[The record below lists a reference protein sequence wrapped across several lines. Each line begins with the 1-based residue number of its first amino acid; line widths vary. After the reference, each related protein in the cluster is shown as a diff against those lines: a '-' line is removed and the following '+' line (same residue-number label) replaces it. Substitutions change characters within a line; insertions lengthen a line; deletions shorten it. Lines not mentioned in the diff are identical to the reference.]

1 MVIEKSNEKYLEC
14 LLVLITLGLGVV
26 LNSIEH
32 SRIVVLNLF
41 FLPIVLSGF
50 FLGRYRAGV
59 LALLSAVTVTIV
71 ILADLNRFAID
82 NSPLIVGLSVM
93 IWGAILGLT
102 AIMIGTLN
110 DDRNEKMEELHEAH
124 LGVVEVLSRYLQCA
138 DPVLQNRT
146 QRVNHLA
153 EQVAIRMRM
162 TPREIDDVRIAA
174 LLMDVSNIEI
184 TARVV
189 RKAVGDLDRRAPFEE
204 NIFHGTELVKSL
216 GSALTGAFPLALLQ
230 NSNWETAS
238 ANVPVGARILRV
250 VRRFVE
256 LTQSGLASTRL
267 SDEEALNDLK
277 VDCHGSNDMAVINV
291 LEEVIE
297 KRFEISPETPDRRKS
312 STTNPKKV
320 IDSPSAK

>member
-1 MVIEKSNEKYLEC
+1 MLIDKSNEKYLEC
-14 LLVLITLGLGVV
+14 ILVLITIALGVV

-41 FLPIVLSGF
+41 FLPVVLSGF

-59 LALLSAVTVTIV
+59 LALLSAVTVTVV
-71 ILADLNRFAID
+71 ILADLNRFAIN
-82 NSPLIVGLSVM
+82 NSPLVVGLSVM

-102 AIMIGTLN
+102 AILIGTLN
-110 DDRNEKMEELHEAH
+110 DDRNEKMDELHEAH

-138 DPVLQNRT
+138 DPILQSRT

-189 RKAVGDLDRRAPFEE
+189 RKAVGDLDRRAPLEE
-204 NIFHGTELVKSL
+204 NTFHGTELVKSL

-230 NSNWETAS
+230 NSDWEKTA
-238 ANVPVGARILRV
+238 ANVPIGARILRV

-267 SDEEALNDLK
+267 GDEEALHDLK
-277 VDCHGSNDMAVINV
+277 VDCQGSDDMAVINV
-291 LEEVIE
+291 LEEVID
-297 KRFEISPETPDRRKS
+297 KRFETPSETAARQKTSLAAPKS
-312 STTNPKKV
+312 STT
-320 IDSPSAK
+320 SPAAQ

>member
-1 MVIEKSNEKYLEC
+1 MLIDKSNEKYVEC
-14 LLVLITLGLGVV
+14 LLVLTTLGLGVI
-26 LNSIEH
+26 LNSVEH

-50 FLGRYRAGV
+50 FLGRYRAGI

-82 NSPLIVGLSVM
+82 NSPLVVGLSVM

-102 AIMIGTLN
+102 AILIGTLN

-189 RKAVGDLDRRAPFEE
+189 RKAVGDLDRRAPYEE
-204 NIFHGTELVKSL
+204 STFHGTELVKSL
-216 GSALTGAFPLALLQ
+216 GAALTGAFPLALLQ
-230 NSNWETAS
+230 NSDWEKTV
-238 ANVPVGARILRV
+238 NVPVGARILRV

-267 SDEEALNDLK
+267 SDEEALHDLK
-277 VDCHGSNDMAVINV
+277 VDCESCNDTAVINV
-291 LEEVIE
+291 LEEVID
-297 KRFEISPETPDRRKS
+297 KRFEVQRGTQDRRKS
-312 STTNPKKV
+312 STTTPKKG
-320 IDSPSAK
+320 INSPSAK